1 MIVFNKLWE
10 TMKQKGGLTY
20 MLRKK
25 GGIESKTIHRLKAND
40 IIETKTLDKIRVA
53 LDCKLEDIMEYTKE

>member
-1 MIVFNKLWE
+1 
-10 TMKQKGGLTY
+10 